1 MEVIATALPAIKL
14 IRLPRFADSRG
25 FFSETY
31 NREKWREAG
40 IVADFVQDNHSYSA
54 ASFTLRGLHF
64 QAPPFAQTKLV
75 RVARGAVLDVVVDI
89 RRGSATFGRHVV
101 VTLSAATGDQL
112 LVPTGFAHG
121 FLTLEPDTEVVYK
134 VTAHY
139 SPVHDRGLLWSD
151 PALAIPWPAPS
162 ETVVLSDKDRQWPPL
177 AALDSPFD

>member
-1 MEVIATALPAIKL
+1 MEVVATALPAVKL
-14 IRLPRFADSRG
+14 IRMPRFADTRG

-31 NREKWREAG
+31 HREKWREAG
-40 IVADFVQDNHSYSA
+40 IADDFVQDNHSYSA
-54 ASFTLRGLHF
+54 AAFTLRGLHF

-75 RVARGAVLDVVVDI
+75 RVARGAVLDVAVDI
-89 RRGSATFGRHVV
+89 RRGSATFGRHVA
-101 VTLSAATGDQL
+101 VTLSAAAGDQL

-139 SPVHDRGLLWSD
+139 SPAHDRGLLWSD
-151 PALAIPWPAPS
+151 PVLAIAWPAPS
-162 ETVVLSDKDRQWPPL
+162 ETVVSSDKDRQWPPL